1 MSRYQMVC
9 EAHGLTIE
17 QGKTLRKM
25 VLLTTFMHGLFG
37 KEKEAE
43 LRSMG
48 LLIDTKAGRMDSCAK
63 LSRTGNEIAQELMT
77 AEIDD
82 EIDDMA
88 ASD

>member
-9 EAHGLTIE
+9 DAHGLTIE
-17 QGKTLRKM
+17 QGETLQKM
-25 VLLTTFMHGLFG
+25 ILRTVFMQGWFG
-37 KEKEAE
+37 EEKEVE

-48 LLIDTKAGRMDSCAK
+48 LLIDTKIGRMDNCAK
-63 LSRTGNEIAQELMT
+63 LSHTGSEIAQKLII
-77 AEIDD
+77 A

>member
-1 MSRYQMVC
+1 MSRYQMIC

-17 QGKTLRKM
+17 QGETLQKM
-25 VLLTTFMHGLFG
+25 VLRTVFMQGWFG
-37 KEKEAE
+37 EEKEAE

-48 LLIDTKAGRMDSCAK
+48 LLIDTKVGRMDNCAK
-63 LSRTGNEIAQELMT
+63 LSRTGSEIAQKLMI
-77 AEIDD
+77 A